1 MLTLTLKALE
11 RDGLVVRT
19 VHPTVPPRVDYELTA
34 HGRTL
39 LEPSR
44 RWRRGRKKTAR
55 PSKKRAQST
64 TPARQG
70 ARARRKPANS
80 AARMRRFV
88 IIGQSA
94 VASDDFL
101 LHDFAGT
108 SGRLDVLARCVRA
121 GLLFS
126 HGVRRDA
133 LVYLVLLGGPRAPR
147 VVRFQGAVA
156 KYVRPDE
163 RNLSVQLKKVLAYAA
178 DEDTEG
184 FVEVRAGISIARGAI
199 EPVLADLDGATPFV
213 LEEGA
218 PDVRERATAD
228 LTNAAF
234 FHGRSPRVD
243 PTARA
248 RLAEVGARA
257 LGVGPVSLHTE
268 DVVTLVSNE
277 LDRREASQT

>member
-1 MLTLTLKALE
+1 
-11 RDGLVVRT
+11 VRT
-19 VHPTVPPRVDYELTA
+19 
-34 HGRTL
+34 
-39 LEPSR
+39 
-44 RWRRGRKKTAR
+44 
-55 PSKKRAQST
+55 
-64 TPARQG
+64 
-70 ARARRKPANS
+70 
-80 AARMRRFV
+80 FV

-133 LVYLVLLGGPRAPR
+133 RIYLVLLGGPRAPR
-147 VVRFQGAVA
+147 VVRFQGAAA

-163 RNLSVQLKKVLAYAA
+163 RNLSVQLKKVLAYDDDANA
-178 DEDTEG
+178 TG
-184 FVEVRAGISIARGAI
+184 FVEVRAGISVAQGAL
-199 EPVLADLDGATPFV
+199 EPVLADLDGATPYV

-218 PDVRERATAD
+218 PDVRERSAAE
-228 LTNAAF
+228 LRNAAF
-234 FHGRSPRVD
+234 FLGDHHGWDASC
-243 PTARA
+243 RA
-248 RLAEVGARA
+248 RLAELGAQT

-277 LDRREASQT
+277 LDRREAG